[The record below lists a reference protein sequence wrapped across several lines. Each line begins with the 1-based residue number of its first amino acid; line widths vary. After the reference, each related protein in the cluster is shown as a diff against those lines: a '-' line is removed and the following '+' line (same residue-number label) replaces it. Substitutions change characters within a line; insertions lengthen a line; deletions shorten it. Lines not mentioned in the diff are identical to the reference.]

1 MSLWRCHPSCSSR
14 VVNATPPLTPSA
26 MPLGDAAAAAMKNG
40 DTKRFGQME
49 YTAVEY
55 QAIQSALRKRLGTEY
70 ISQRQGPGGQKL
82 NYVEGH
88 KVVNLANAMFGFNGW
103 SHSVSQQNI
112 DFVDFVD
119 GKYYVGVSCFV
130 KVELK
135 DGAYHEDVGY
145 GVSEGQRSKAL
156 SLEKARKESVT
167 DGLKRSLRSFGNCLG
182 NCIQDKDYLKCINR
196 LPKPPAPVYDPAD
209 IKNPKQEAQ
218 LELARVSGI
227 NQSWR
232 QQAARHIAAAQ
243 AATAAGE
250 KTATAEEGS
259 VSMEEQGEVPPGG
272 PQPTAPCRESA
283 PELLSEDN
291 PDQGA
296 PGNPTSTHDIRLL
309 RKQLQQQQQQRFRQS
324 MASKGQ
330 RGESG
335 EAAATDSG
343 KVPTG
348 ADGSSSSVVKKAE
361 NITSIDRELME
372 LLQGDMC
379 GYEEPTNAVG
389 PNACPAGPLPISP
402 SRHAMVTRS
411 CTPKRPDRRCP
422 NVPPQ
427 QAAANGWTADGSPRH
442 RPDVGASGHTRHVA
456 KRPRVEPL

>member
-1 MSLWRCHPSCSSR
+1 
-14 VVNATPPLTPSA
+14 
-26 MPLGDAAAAAMKNG
+26 MPLGDAAAAKNG
-40 DTKRFGQME
+40 DAKRFGQME

-55 QAIQSALRKRLGTEY
+55 QAIQSALRKRLGTDY

-119 GKYYVGVSCFV
+119 GKYNVGVSCFV

-196 LPKPPAPVYDPAD
+196 LPKPPAPAYGPAD
-209 IKNPKQEAQ
+209 IKNPTQEAQ

-232 QQAARHIAAAQ
+232 RQAARHMAAAQ
-243 AATAAGE
+243 AAAAAAGDPGPAE
-250 KTATAEEGS
+250 KTATTAEEGS
-259 VSMEEQGEVPPGG
+259 VSTEEEQGEVPPGG
-272 PQPTAPCRESA
+272 PQPTALCRKSS

-343 KVPTG
+343 KVPMG
-348 ADGSSSSVVKKAE
+348 ADGGSSSVVKKAE
-361 NITSIDRELME
+361 NITSVDRELME

-379 GYEEPTNAVG
+379 GYEEPTDAAG

-402 SRHAMVTRS
+402 SHHAMVTRS
-411 CTPKRPDRRCP
+411 CTPKRPDRRRP
-422 NVPPQ
+422 DGPPQ
-427 QAAANGWTADGSPRH
+427 QAAANGCTANGSPRH
-442 RPDVGASGHTRHVA
+442 RPDVGASGRTRHVA

>member
-1 MSLWRCHPSCSSR
+1 
-14 VVNATPPLTPSA
+14 
-26 MPLGDAAAAAMKNG
+26 MPLGDAAAAAKNG
-40 DTKRFGQME
+40 DAKRFGQME

-55 QAIQSALRKRLGTEY
+55 QAIQSALRKRLGTDY

-119 GKYYVGVSCFV
+119 GKYYVGVSSFV

-196 LPKPPAPVYDPAD
+196 LPKPVTPAYGPAD
-209 IKNPKQEAQ
+209 IKNPNQEAQ

-232 QQAARHIAAAQ
+232 RQAARHMAAAQ
-243 AATAAGE
+243 AAAAAGDPGPAE
-250 KTATAEEGS
+250 KTATTAEE
-259 VSMEEQGEVPPGG
+259 
-272 PQPTAPCRESA
+272 
-283 PELLSEDN
+283 
-291 PDQGA
+291 GA

-324 MASKGQ
+324 MASKDQ

-335 EAAATDSG
+335 EAAATGNQTPLPSPQHWRPHAL
-343 KVPTG
+343 PTPCG
-348 ADGSSSSVVKKAE
+348 LCNTCSMV
-361 NITSIDRELME
+361 DRELME

-379 GYEEPTNAVG
+379 GYEEPTDTVG
-389 PNACPAGPLPISP
+389 PNACPLPISP
-402 SRHAMVTRS
+402 SHHAMVTRS
-411 CTPKRPDRRCP
+411 CTPKRPDRRRP
-422 NVPPQ
+422 DGPPQ
-427 QAAANGWTADGSPRH
+427 QNANNGCTADGSPRH
-442 RPDVGASGHTRHVA
+442 RPDVGASGRTRHVA